1 MKQTSESFWNNL
13 IEHEEYK
20 PESKPPDVNIED
32 KISSMID
39 ETLSKISTQSGEPES
54 SDVSRETSDEEETII
69 EENED
74 EKED

>member
-1 MKQTSESFWNNL
+1 MKQTSESFWDNL
-13 IEHEEYK
+13 IEHEEFK
-20 PESKPPDVNIED
+20 PEVKPPDVNIED

-39 ETLSKISTQSGEPES
+39 EKLSKMTPSANEPES
-54 SDVSRETSDEEETII
+54 SNVSNEPSDEQETII